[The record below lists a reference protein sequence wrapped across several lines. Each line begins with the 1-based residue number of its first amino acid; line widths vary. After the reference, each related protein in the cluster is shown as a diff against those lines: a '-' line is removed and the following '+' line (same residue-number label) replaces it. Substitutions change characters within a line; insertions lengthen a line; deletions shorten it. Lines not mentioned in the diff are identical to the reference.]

1 MGVDSYQLIPDFLLI
16 LRVIRDGLGMIF
28 FHFGVLALWGGFGLA
43 VGVRGCGLCSRG
55 LGCRRRLCA
64 GDDA

>member
-16 LRVIRDGLGMIF
+16 LRVIDGLEMIF

-43 VGVRGCGLCSRG
+43 VGVRASGLCPRG
-55 LGCRRRLCA
+55 WGCRRRLCA
-64 GDDA
+64 GDGA